1 MINCYTIIINKKI
14 IRSFFLEDKKKNR
27 IFDWLNDD
35 MNVVNFSYVQLNVF
49 FVNEF
54 LNVKTSDARIMIM
67 MMRREKNMMLLLLLQ
82 KNNSYYYNHC
92 IKTVYILLIDKECI
106 YIVPTKITTSCY
118 LFFLSFCFFSHTNR
132 TKIDWKS

>member
-1 MINCYTIIINKKI
+1 
-14 IRSFFLEDKKKNR
+14 
-27 IFDWLNDD
+27 
-35 MNVVNFSYVQLNVF
+35 
-49 FVNEF
+49 
-54 LNVKTSDARIMIM
+54 M

-118 LFFLSFCFFSHTNR
+118 LFFLSFCFFLTQIAQ
-132 TKIDWKS
+132 KIIGKVRFLKRSSLVKLHRLKNFQSKIKGHRIAKKSSWAPFSL